1 MKKQSKSEAETLVF
15 IAKIHEQLV
24 LLDKKV
30 DMLIAK
36 TMAPKPAE
44 VKPFSNPKPFQL
56 QSNAHAQAQ
65 RQNERFRERVMHKA
79 ICADC
84 RKQCEVPFRPSGDRP
99 VYCQAC
105 FSRRKNVGSNNS
117 FKTNVDSRA
126 RQTQAVPAAGIT
138 KPRVIE
144 KKKSVIKKKPVSKK
158 KKGK

>member
-1 MKKQSKSEAETLVF
+1 MKKQSKNEADILVF

-30 DMLIAK
+30 DMLISK

-44 VKPFSNPKPFQL
+44 VKPFAAQKPFQL

-65 RQNERFRERVMHKA
+65 RQNERFRERVMYKV

-84 RKQCEVPFRPSGDRP
+84 RKQCEVPFQPSGNRP
-99 VYCQAC
+99 VYCQEC
-105 FSRRKNVGSNNS
+105 FSRRKNATGNS
-117 FKTNVDSRA
+117 FNANINSRP
-126 RQTQAVPAAGIT
+126 RQTPPIHAASIAKPQA
-138 KPRVIE
+138 IE
-144 KKKSVIKKKPVSKK
+144 KKKSATKKKPVAKN